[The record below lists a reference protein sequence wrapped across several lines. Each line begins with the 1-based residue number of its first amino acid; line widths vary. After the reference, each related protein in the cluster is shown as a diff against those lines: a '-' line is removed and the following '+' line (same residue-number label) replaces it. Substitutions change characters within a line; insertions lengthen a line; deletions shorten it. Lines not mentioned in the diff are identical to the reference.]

1 MREETRHELDAD
13 FINEDGIESESR
25 TYLDPVAP
33 PSGRLI
39 VKRSGHSITRR
50 IPKPVVLVDTR
61 EKYPFDFS
69 RFPNWIAD
77 EKRQALKVG
86 DYSVEGMETLLA
98 LERKTLTDLITT
110 VIQQRERF
118 FKLCEK
124 MMKYRWRA
132 LLIEA
137 SYEDVKSPYGEE
149 YNTSAHPNA
158 VSGTLDALEARFGI
172 PVIYT
177 SCYRPLAEEKAASW
191 LSKHFTYW
199 YLETNGFGRVLQE
212 GDL

>member
-1 MREETRHELDAD
+1 MTIINSAVSEKDDDTYNPEISIREHNPA
-13 FINEDGIESESR
+13 
-25 TYLDPVAP
+25 AP
-33 PSGRLI
+33 PTGRLI
-39 VKRSGHSITRR
+39 AKRDGHSITRQ
-50 IPKPVVLVDTR
+50 IPKPVVLIDTR

-77 EKRQALKVG
+77 EKRQTLKAG
-86 DYSVEGMETLLA
+86 DYSIEGMEALLV

-110 VIQQRERF
+110 LIQQRDRF
-118 FKLCEK
+118 LKQCEK
-124 MMKYRWRA
+124 MTKYRWRA
-132 LLIEA
+132 LMIEA
-137 SYEDVKSPYGEE
+137 SYEDIKSPYDQDE
-149 YNTSAHPNA
+149 YNTLAHPNA

-177 SCYRPLAEEKAASW
+177 SRYRPLAEEKTASW

-199 YLETNGFGRVLQE
+199 YLEENGFGRVLQE

>member
-1 MREETRHELDAD
+1 MSKPIHEIENDDDID
-13 FINEDGIESESR
+13 FFNGP
-25 TYLDPVAP
+25 TTQPNPVAP

-39 VKRSGHSITRR
+39 VKRGGHSITRH
-50 IPKPVVLVDTR
+50 IPKPIALVDTR
-61 EKYPFDFS
+61 ERYPFDFS

-77 EKRQALKVG
+77 EKRQALKAG
-86 DYSVEGMETLLA
+86 DYSVEGMEKLLV
-98 LERKTLTDLITT
+98 LERKTLTDLIST
-110 VIQQRERF
+110 VIQHRTRF
-118 FKLCEK
+118 FKECEK
-124 MMKYRWRA
+124 MALYRWRA

-137 SYEDVKSPYGEE
+137 SYEDIKSPYDEE

-158 VSGTLDALEARFGI
+158 VSGTLDALEARFDI

-177 SCYRPLAEEKAASW
+177 SQYRPLAEEKAASW

-199 YLETNGFGRVLQE
+199 YLEQNGFGRVLQE

>member
-1 MREETRHELDAD
+1 MRKPYSRELDAD
-13 FINEDGIESESR
+13 SIDEEGIESESR
-25 TYLDPVAP
+25 PDPVAP

-39 VKRSGHSITRR
+39 VKRDGHSITRQ

-77 EKRQALKVG
+77 EKRQALKAG
-86 DYSVEGMETLLA
+86 DYSVEGMEKLLV
-98 LERKTLTDLITT
+98 LERKTLTDLIST
-110 VIQQRERF
+110 VIQQRTRF
-118 FKLCEK
+118 FKGCEK
-124 MMKYRWRA
+124 MAQYRWRV

-137 SYEDVKSPYGEE
+137 SYEDIKSPYDQE

-158 VSGTLDALEARFGI
+158 VSGTLDALEARYGI

-177 SCYRPLAEEKAASW
+177 SRYRPLAEEKAASW

-199 YLETNGFGRVLQE
+199 FLEQNGFGRVLQE